1 MQKIMFND
9 NLCLTE
15 AVLVGLKTHTRRGI
29 PELKDIDSEQKKT
42 VKVENVKDDGSII
55 FAVHLT
61 DGERILV
68 TPKFKIGEVVA
79 ISQSYKDVSDELY
92 NKHRY
97 GAADVIFSKFHSLA
111 GWTNKMFVKA
121 DWMLHHIKIT
131 HIKIERLQD
140 ISEEDC
146 IKEGIYKENPYEL
159 LPLYKFHGSRCFP
172 TAYGAYE
179 ELINKLDKRMWKQN
193 PLVLVFEFKLVD

>member
-1 MQKIMFND
+1 MFND

-15 AVLVGLKTHTRRGI
+15 AVLIFLKTHTRRGI
-29 PELKDIDSEQKKT
+29 PELKDIDSERINT
-42 VKVENVKDDGSII
+42 VKVENVEDDGSII

-79 ISQSYKDVSDELY
+79 VAQSYKAVSDELC

-97 GAADVIFSKFHSLA
+97 AIADDIFSKFYSLA

-131 HIKIERLQD
+131 DIKIERLQD

-146 IKEGIYKENPYEL
+146 IKEGIYKENSFEMFPF
-159 LPLYKFHGSRCFP
+159 YKFYLSRCFP

-193 PLVLVFEFKLVD
+193 PFVLVYEFKLVD

>member
-1 MQKIMFND
+1 MFND
-9 NLCLTE
+9 NLCLTG
-15 AVLVGLKTHTRRGI
+15 AVLLGRKTQTRRGV
-29 PELKDIDSEQKKT
+29 PELKDIDPEQISF
-42 VKVENVKDDGSII
+42 VKVEDVEDGGSI
-55 FAVHLT
+55 FAVYLT
-61 DGERILV
+61 NGERRVV
-68 TPKFKIGEVVA
+68 TPKFEVGEVVA
-79 ISQSYKDVSDELY
+79 IAQSYKAVSDELC

-97 GAADVIFSKFHSLA
+97 AIADDIFSKFYSLA

-131 HIKIERLQD
+131 DIKIERLQD

-146 IKEGIYKENPYEL
+146 IKEGIYKENSFEMFPF
-159 LPLYKFHGSRCFP
+159 YKFYLSRCFP

-193 PLVLVFEFKLVD
+193 PFVLVYEFKLVD

>member
-1 MQKIMFND
+1 MFID
-9 NLCLTE
+9 FLTN
-15 AVLVGLKTHTRRGI
+15 AVLIRLKTHTRRGI
-29 PELKDIDSEQKKT
+29 PELKDIDSERIKT

-79 ISQSYKDVSDELY
+79 ISQSYKDVSDELC
-92 NKHRY
+92 NKHLY
-97 GAADVIFSKFHSLA
+97 AMADDIFSKFYSLA
-111 GWTNKMFVKA
+111 GWTNKMFVRA
-121 DWMLHHIKIT
+121 DWMLHHIEIT
-131 HIKIERLQD
+131 DIKIERLQD

-146 IKEGIYKENPYEL
+146 IKEGIYKENPYDL

-193 PLVLVFEFKLVD
+193 PFVLVYEFKLVD

>member
-1 MQKIMFND
+1 MFND

-15 AVLVGLKTHTRRGI
+15 AVLLGLKTHTRREI
-29 PELKDIDSEQKKT
+29 PELKGIDLERIKT
-42 VKVENVKDDGSII
+42 VKVEKVENDGSII
-55 FAVHLT
+55 YAVHLM

-68 TPKFKIGEVVA
+68 TPKFEVGEVVA
-79 ISQSYKDVSDELY
+79 IAQSYKAVSDELC

-97 GAADVIFSKFHSLA
+97 GMADVIFSKFYSLV

-131 HIKIERLQD
+131 NIKIERLQD

>member
-1 MQKIMFND
+1 MFND
-9 NLCLTE
+9 ALGLTQ
-15 AVLVGLKTHTRRGI
+15 AVLEGRKTQTRRII
-29 PELKDIDSEQKKT
+29 PEREIEKYYEWRDDVLSIGFGDIPIYIQSLEEAMLYK
-42 VKVENVKDDGSII
+42 
-55 FAVHLT
+55 A
-61 DGERILV
+61 
-68 TPKFKIGEVVA
+68 KFKIGEIVA
-79 ISQSYKDVSDELY
+79 ISQSYKAVSDELC

-97 GAADVIFSKFHSLA
+97 AMADVIFSKFYSLV

-146 IKEGIYKENPYEL
+146 IKEGIYKENPYDL

-179 ELINKLDKRMWKQN
+179 ELTNKLDKRMWKQN
-193 PLVLVFEFKLVD
+193 PLVWVYEFKLVD